1 MKESS
6 WEGKIIGRKIDCVQ
20 GAEGQRSTVNRT
32 GSTTLAPYLIL
43 YRTRHGSVTSHECA
57 LCLAGADGSHH
68 LRSEN
73 PTWYHLKPFAS
84 LTSSF
89 SFLYRV
95 FLQAPSIDRFLS
107 WPPLPVLGVLSHG
120 RRQTVRR
127 LGPPSSLSSLLL
139 LLGTSLD
146 TCGLNV
152 SSPISPFPPT
162 PREASA
168 NNLLNPPRANSFSK
182 IPFPLLVYWV
192 GVL

>member
-1 MKESS
+1 M
-6 WEGKIIGRKIDCVQ
+6 
-20 GAEGQRSTVNRT
+20 
-32 GSTTLAPYLIL
+32 
-43 YRTRHGSVTSHECA
+43 
-57 LCLAGADGSHH
+57 CLAGADGSHH

-95 FLQAPSIDRFLS
+95 FLQAPFIDRFLS

-127 LGPPSSLSSLLL
+127 LGPPFFALLSPPPPPPWDFSRY
-139 LLGTSLD
+139 S
-146 TCGLNV
+146 CGLNV
-152 SSPISPFPPT
+152 SSPVSPFPPT
-162 PREASA
+162 PPEASA

-182 IPFPLLVYWV
+182 YHSPFLYTGSAFCELPRIGIPFRPKDTLLSILFGLALLTKRLIYTPSAP
-192 GVL
+192 